1 MKKAEDYLTKEAIS
15 NLKLFDLR
23 YVVIQNYNDKL
34 KISLMDT
41 IIKTIKQAQID
52 AIEETVKRCSENA
65 QIDFVDLTSDKIFD
79 YSECLLDDNV
89 DVIINKES
97 IFGIA
102 EQLKKELE

>member
-1 MKKAEDYLTKEAIS
+1 MKKPKEIA
-15 NLKLFDLR
+15 KR
-23 YVVIQNYNDKL
+23 YKNFIVAATEEEIVR
-34 KISLMDT
+34 
-41 IIKTIKQAQID
+41 IIKQIQIE
-52 AIEETVKRCSENA
+52 AIEETVKRCVESA

-97 IFGIA
+97 IFSVA